1 MKFNRLVPTV
11 AKNQN
16 NELMVRGCEW
26 WVVGKGS
33 PKEGGEVCVHE
44 ESCVLLYCSS
54 SDKKQE
60 VPRGY
65 TLWCGTCYTRY
76 TRTVVH
82 NVILELQFSFYT

>member
-44 ESCVLLYCSS
+44 KSRVCYTTVVAQTRS
-54 SDKKQE
+54 KKY
-60 VPRGY
+60 PRGY
-65 TLWCGTCYTRY
+65 THCG
-76 TRTVVH
+76 VVYMLH
-82 NVILELQFSFYT
+82 TIHSYCST

>member
-44 ESCVLLYCSS
+44 ESCMLHATLL
-54 SDKKQE
+54 
-60 VPRGY
+60 
-65 TLWCGTCYTRY
+65 
-76 TRTVVH
+76 
-82 NVILELQFSFYT
+82 

>member
-44 ESCVLLYCSS
+44 ESCMLLLYYCSS
-54 SDKKQE
+54 SDKKPE
-60 VPRGY
+60 VPPWVY
-65 TLWCGTCYTRY
+65 ALWCG
-76 TRTVVH
+76 VH
-82 NVILELQFSFYT
+82 VTHDTLVL